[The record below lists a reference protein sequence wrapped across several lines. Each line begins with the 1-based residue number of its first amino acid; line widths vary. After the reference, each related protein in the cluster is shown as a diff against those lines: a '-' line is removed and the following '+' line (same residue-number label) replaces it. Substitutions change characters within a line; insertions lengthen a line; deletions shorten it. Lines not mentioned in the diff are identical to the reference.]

1 MVTPNQHSAQASMA
15 SPAKQDF
22 WHNKYNLQPRVTYDR
37 AFHLVGDD
45 NRAYFGSSADD
56 QVRCLDMTNGEILWS
71 FFAEGPVRLAPTLK
85 GDRLLFGADDG
96 FAYCLN
102 PKLANSSG
110 AQRPILIHRVES

>member
-1 MVTPNQHSAQASMA
+1 MA

-22 WHNKYNLQPRVTYDR
+22 WHNKYNLQPRVTFDR

-85 GDRLLFGADDG
+85 GDRLLLGLTTGSPTASTQ
-96 FAYCLN
+96 
-102 PKLANSSG
+102 KLANSSG
-110 AQRPILIHRVES
+110 AKRPILIHRVESLEIVD